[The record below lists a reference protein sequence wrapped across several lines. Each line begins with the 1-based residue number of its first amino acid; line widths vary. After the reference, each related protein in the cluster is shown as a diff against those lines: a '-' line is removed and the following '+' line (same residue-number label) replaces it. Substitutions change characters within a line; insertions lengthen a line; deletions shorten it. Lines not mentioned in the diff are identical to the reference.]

1 MALINRPRTKGGN
14 AHSGSS
20 IHQKDN
26 RNKVNTAHSLS
37 AQQPTWKNK
46 ACKYFVSKLKFKSSL
61 FRVSF
66 SVTEERTAHE
76 AAECKQRKELNGG
89 NVFRTTNLFDVQ
101 ALAIQHLISLT
112 CYIKDRVIKTQYIS
126 YFSPHILLVVSVE
139 MVQYLS
145 NVILWLKMN
154 QKLICLPFSM
164 LFREER

>member
-46 ACKYFVSKLKFKSSL
+46 ACKYFISKLKFKSSL

-89 NVFRTTNLFDVQ
+89 KVFRTTSIYLTYRHSLYSV
-101 ALAIQHLISLT
+101 LYLSYAILKTELSKHSMFLIFLPTHSPGCQCWNGLISFK
-112 CYIKDRVIKTQYIS
+112 CYTMAK
-126 YFSPHILLVVSVE
+126 
-139 MVQYLS
+139 
-145 NVILWLKMN
+145 N
-154 QKLICLPFSM
+154 
-164 LFREER
+164 

>member
-46 ACKYFVSKLKFKSSL
+46 ACKYFISKLKSKSGL

-66 SVTEERTAHE
+66 SVTEETTTHE
-76 AAECKQRKELNGG
+76 AAECKQKDH
-89 NVFRTTNLFDVQ
+89 TTFVYHMSLFDVQ
-101 ALAIQHLISLT
+101 ALAIRCLISLV
-112 CYIKDRVIKTQYIS
+112 CGFKDGDVETQYIS
-126 YFSPHILLVVSVE
+126 HFFSQLLLLVSVE
-139 MVQYLS
+139 IVWYLTHS
-145 NVILWLKMN
+145 SK
-154 QKLICLPFSM
+154 CYG
-164 LFREER
+164 

>member
-46 ACKYFVSKLKFKSSL
+46 ACKYFISELKFKSSL

-66 SVTEERTAHE
+66 SVTEQRTTRE
-76 AAECKQRKELNGG
+76 AAECKHREKSWMEQMSFLPHEFIWCTGTRYIVSHMRYPRQSCQNTVHFLFFPTASPGCQCG
-89 NVFRTTNLFDVQ
+89 DSLVFPSLFQ
-101 ALAIQHLISLT
+101 
-112 CYIKDRVIKTQYIS
+112 
-126 YFSPHILLVVSVE
+126 
-139 MVQYLS
+139 
-145 NVILWLKMN
+145 
-154 QKLICLPFSM
+154 M
-164 LFREER
+164 LYYG

>member
-66 SVTEERTAHE
+66 SVTEDRTAHE

-89 NVFRTTNLFDVQ
+89 NVFHTTWIYLTYR
-101 ALAIQHLISLT
+101 HLL
-112 CYIKDRVIKTQYIS
+112 Y
-126 YFSPHILLVVSVE
+126 SVL
-139 MVQYLS
+139 YLS
-145 NVILWLKMN
+145 YAYQRQSCQNTVCFLFFPHTFSVLKWFHSFQILYYD
-154 QKLICLPFSM
+154 
-164 LFREER
+164 

>member
-46 ACKYFVSKLKFKSSL
+46 ACKYFISELKFKLSL

-66 SVTEERTAHE
+66 GVTEQRSTHE
-76 AAECKQRKELNGG
+76 AAECKHREEIWMGQMSFLPHEFIWRTGTQYIVSHMLYQRQSCQSGAFLIFSNSFCLLSVWKHFG
-89 NVFRTTNLFDVQ
+89 
-101 ALAIQHLISLT
+101 ISLT
-112 CYIKDRVIKTQYIS
+112 L
-126 YFSPHILLVVSVE
+126 P
-139 MVQYLS
+139 
-145 NVILWLKMN
+145 NVPECSCVAQW
-154 QKLICLPFSM
+154 
-164 LFREER
+164 